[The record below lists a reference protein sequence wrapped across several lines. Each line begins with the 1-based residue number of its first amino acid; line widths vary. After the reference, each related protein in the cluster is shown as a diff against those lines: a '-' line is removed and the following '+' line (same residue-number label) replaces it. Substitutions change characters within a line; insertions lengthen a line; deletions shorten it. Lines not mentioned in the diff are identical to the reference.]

1 LTNYLKQIQ
10 RNLPYYSSSEF
21 NYFSKPQLVVVK
33 ENRNFVVVSK
43 PPPVLRWVKNQNEL
57 SFSFLMIRLGDHD
70 ALIISNEVV
79 ERLPNIEMLLEGE
92 TTLMFIDKESRVIT
106 IERIVYRRN
115 SYHVA
120 IAQKNGRMEVIE
132 RDVEWHVVITTPSQ
146 NINKNEST

>member
-1 LTNYLKQIQ
+1 
-10 RNLPYYSSSEF
+10 
-21 NYFSKPQLVVVK
+21 
-33 ENRNFVVVSK
+33 
-43 PPPVLRWVKNQNEL
+43 
-57 SFSFLMIRLGDHD
+57 MIRLGDHD